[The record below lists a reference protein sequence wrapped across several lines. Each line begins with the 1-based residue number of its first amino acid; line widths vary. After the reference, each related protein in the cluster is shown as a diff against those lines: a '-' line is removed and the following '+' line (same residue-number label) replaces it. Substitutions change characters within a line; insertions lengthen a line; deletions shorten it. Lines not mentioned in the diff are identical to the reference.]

1 MSVLASFVSLLLAV
15 PVAGQAGPGP
25 APSPHPAPPAQ
36 MCPSPATDQT
46 IKLPARPFAAEPSRD
61 NCHLFISLMRR
72 DGGAVAVVANE
83 QGNFRI
89 TRTVEVKGGGGLSL
103 AHDGSLLAVAAGDSI
118 VLLDVARLETPDQDP
133 VVATLPDGGHG
144 AIYAQ
149 FSRDDAR
156 LFISEE
162 RNASIAVIDVA
173 AARGGNGDK
182 AIVARIGVGV
192 APVGLALSP
201 DGATLFS
208 TSQAKGSS
216 DECRPEQ
223 EGGRPHA
230 QGVVTAIDVARAVQ
244 DPQHAVRGEVRAGC
258 NPVRVVMSADGRDL
272 WISQRGQAS
281 VMGID
286 VASVISSTVS
296 HNAVSVPVGRSPV
309 GLAARPDGA
318 QLWVANSD
326 RFSTTSGSL
335 TVIAP
340 ARPSDAKASGSL
352 AVGAFPRDL
361 RFMPDGRTLVV
372 ALFGDGAVLL
382 HPTGDAN

>member
-1 MSVLASFVSLLLAV
+1 MSTLASFVSLLLAA

-25 APSPHPAPPAQ
+25 AASPNLSQAAQ
-36 MCPSPATDQT
+36 ICPSPATDQT
-46 IKLPARPFAAEPSRD
+46 IKLPARPFAAEPARD
-61 NCHLFISLMRR
+61 NCYLFVSLMRR
-72 DGGAVAVVANE
+72 EGGAVTVVINE

-89 TRTVEVKGGGGLSL
+89 ARTVEVAGGGGLSL

-149 FSRDDAR
+149 FSRDDAL
-156 LFISEE
+156 LFVSEE

-173 AARGGNGDK
+173 AARGGKGDK
-182 AIVARIGVGV
+182 AIVARIGVGD

-208 TSQAKGSS
+208 TSQVKGSS
-216 DECRPEQ
+216 DDCKPER
-223 EGGRPHA
+223 EGGRTHA
-230 QGVVTAIDVARAVQ
+230 QGVLVAINVALAAQ
-244 DPQHAVRGEVRAGC
+244 DPQHAVAGEIRAGC
-258 NPVRVVMSADGRDL
+258 NPVRVVMSADGRNL
-272 WISQRGQAS
+272 WISQRGQDS
-281 VMGID
+281 VMSVD
-286 VASVISSTVS
+286 VASVISSTVPGKPLS
-296 HNAVSVPVGRSPV
+296 LPVGRSPV
-309 GLAARPDGA
+309 GLAARPDGT

-326 RFSTTSGSL
+326 RFATVSGSL
-335 TVIAP
+335 TVISP
-340 ARPSDAKASGSL
+340 ANPIDAKASGTL

-372 ALFGDGAVLL
+372 ALYGDGAVLL
-382 HPTGDAN
+382 HPTGNAN